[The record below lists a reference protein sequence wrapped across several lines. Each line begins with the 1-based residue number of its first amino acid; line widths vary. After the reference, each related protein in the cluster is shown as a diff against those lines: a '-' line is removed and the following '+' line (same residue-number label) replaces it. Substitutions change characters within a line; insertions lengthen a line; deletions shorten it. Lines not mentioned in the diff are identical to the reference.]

1 MKVNGNFCKMKFV
14 KLKFIKLIY
23 FIICLK
29 CFKNSIDLIH
39 KNITEI
45 KFFKNT
51 FYCILMSYLLDNIFL
66 LNKH

>member
-51 FYCILMSYLLDNIFL
+51 FEILLYPHVIFTR
-66 LNKH
+66 